1 MCLIAPGC
9 LSEMLGAVVVERGLP
24 PRVLCVSKGTGI
36 GEDVSIQWPGISS
49 HGTRGDSAAAPA

>member
-36 GEDVSIQWPGISS
+36 GEDVSKRTERSNPVARYQLTWY
-49 HGTRGDSAAAPA
+49 